1 MFLPLYDINPRRH
14 IGRPYV
20 NYGLIAVTVLVFF
33 ITGGVDL
40 PVVEQNALSFGLI
53 PSVLNDVHD
62 LPPEAV
68 LVPETATYVTY
79 AFLHANLLHL
89 GGNMLF
95 LWVFGDN
102 VEDAVGHGRYLLF
115 YVGSAAGGGLAHA
128 LVNPDSA
135 IPLIGASGAVA
146 GIVGAYF
153 LLHPRVKLWVLV
165 FGRIPVKLSAGW
177 VLGAWAIFQVFNV
190 LVAVPGEDNIAWWAH
205 VGGLVTGAVLILVVR
220 RRGVPLFDKAV
231 ASPPPA
237 LAG

>member
-1 MFLPLYDINPRRH
+1 MFLPLYDINPLRH
-14 IGRPYV
+14 LARPYV

-33 ITGGVDL
+33 LTGGIDEAAVTEAAISL
-40 PVVEQNALSFGLI
+40 GLI
-53 PSVLNDVHD
+53 PSVVNQMQV
-62 LPPEAV
+62 LPPE
-68 LVPETATYVTY
+68 LVWVPIEATYVTY

-115 YVGSAAGGGLAHA
+115 YLVCAAGGGLAHA
-128 LVNPDSA
+128 LVNPESA

-153 LLHPRVKLWVLV
+153 VLHPRVKLWVLV
-165 FGRIPVKLSAGW
+165 LGRIPLKLSAGW
-177 VLGAWAIFQVFNV
+177 VLGAWALFQVFNV

-205 VGGLVTGAVLILVVR
+205 VGGLVAGAVLILAVR
-220 RRGVPLFDKAV
+220 RHGVPLFDRALP
-231 ASPPPA
+231 APPPA
-237 LAG
+237 